1 MPLVPMDLV
10 SALTYVVLGLANAR
24 SGRLCPKYK
33 GKLMTPIEIRA
44 AHRIGIKLLRQ
55 SKEKMRDQLQNLAQA
70 EA

>member
-1 MPLVPMDLV
+1 M
-10 SALTYVVLGLANAR
+10 LANAR

-33 GKLMTPIEIRA
+33 GNLMTPIEIRA